1 MPRGA
6 KRQCVGDV
14 HVVDPWPA
22 QVLALGA
29 RPSYSCD
36 HSLADQISL
45 KLGEDREHPEQ
56 RPAARRRRVD
66 GLVRDDELDAQG
78 PELLASSPH
87 IPQWDPDRQ
96 RETEGDPA
104 LVSPAVAA

>member
-1 MPRGA
+1 M
-6 KRQCVGDV
+6 
-14 HVVDPWPA
+14 VDPWPA

-56 RPAARRRRVD
+56 RLAARRRRVD
-66 GLVRDDELDAQG
+66 GLVQDDELDAQG
-78 PELLASSPH
+78 PEPLAEG
-87 IPQWDPDRQ
+87 DEVPDRAGEPIEL
-96 RETEGDPA
+96 RAHHDVDFAPTDG
-104 LVSPAVAA
+104 L